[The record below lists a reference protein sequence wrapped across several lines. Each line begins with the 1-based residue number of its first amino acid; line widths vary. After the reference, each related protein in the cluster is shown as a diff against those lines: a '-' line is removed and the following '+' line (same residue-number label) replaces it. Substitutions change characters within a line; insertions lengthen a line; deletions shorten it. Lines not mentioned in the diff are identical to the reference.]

1 MGVKGVKVHPES
13 PREQNWILRN
23 NKFILI
29 SSCWVSV
36 ALIRETIYSTGWY
49 SNMYLWYDGDSRPEV
64 VQTKHSNV
72 DIVNED
78 RASSRLNDPEQSQ
91 GE

>member
-1 MGVKGVKVHPES
+1 
-13 PREQNWILRN
+13 
-23 NKFILI
+23 
-29 SSCWVSV
+29 
-36 ALIRETIYSTGWY
+36 
-49 SNMYLWYDGDSRPEV
+49 MYLWYDGDSRPEV